1 MQGTNNGGKGGETIN
16 RCITA
21 VAMTIAIAT
30 IYTGMITEG
39 QMVQGDGLREQIQTV
54 FKHYKPE
61 LQITQDAEEPQ
72 ESLATLVL
80 TTQDGVS
87 GH

>member
-1 MQGTNNGGKGGETIN
+1 MQGTNKGGETLN

-21 VAMTIAIAT
+21 VAMTFAIAT
-30 IYTGMITEG
+30 IYTGLMAEG
-39 QMVQGDGLREQIQTV
+39 QLVRGDVLRQQIQTV
-54 FKHYKPE
+54 LKLYKPE
-61 LQITQDAEEPQ
+61 LQITKDASDSQ

-80 TTQDGVS
+80 SAQGKVS